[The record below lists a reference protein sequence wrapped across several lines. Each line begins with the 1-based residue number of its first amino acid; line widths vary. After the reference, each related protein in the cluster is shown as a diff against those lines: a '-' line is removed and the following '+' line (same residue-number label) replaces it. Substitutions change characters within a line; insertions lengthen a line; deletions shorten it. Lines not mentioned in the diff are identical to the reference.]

1 MVIRENKKINA
12 EKIRRKFGSCWNYED
27 NYMHHDNGKVWLLWK
42 PDIVH
47 IRVVNIAD
55 QYIHVEVC
63 TLDRIIQYV
72 ATIIYTFNQLE
83 KRKLLWKRIEALS
96 MNVNSLWIVIG
107 DFNNVLT
114 SQDRIGG
121 NNVTEAEYKDL
132 ANMMQITGLFEART
146 AGSHFTWSNKQT
158 KNAIYSRI
166 DRLIGNVQWFQQLL
180 DVTVE
185 VLLPNISDH
194 APLKVTMQKM
204 EGTTMFK
211 LWAKLKNLQPI
222 LHKLN
227 KQYTNIQQ
235 QIQQARRVLEQAQN
249 DLNSN
254 LFDAQAIEHVKH
266 CTDQITR
273 LNQLE
278 ESILL
283 QKSIVTWFILGDGN
297 NSFFHAS
304 VKEKNNH
311 KGIHTLTSLTR
322 EILNTQDIIEKEIN

>member
-1 MVIRENKKINA
+1 MVIQENKKINA

-42 PDIVH
+42 PNTMH
-47 IRVVNIAD
+47 IRVVNVSD

-63 TLDRIIQYV
+63 TLDRIIQYA

-96 MNVNSLWIVIG
+96 MNVNSSWIVIG
-107 DFNNVLT
+107 DFNNVLI

-132 ANMMQITGLFEART
+132 ANMMQITVLFEART
-146 AGSHFTWSNKQT
+146 A
-158 KNAIYSRI
+158 
-166 DRLIGNVQWFQQLL
+166 DL
-180 DVTVE
+180 TVE

-194 APLKVTMQKM
+194 APLKVTMVKQQVSRKTMFKFINCTTKDESYVQVITKIWQQKM

-211 LWAKLKNLQPI
+211 LRVKLKNQQPI

-227 KQYTNIQQ
+227 KKYTNIQQ

-266 CTDQITR
+266 CTDQLTR

-283 QKSIVTWFILGDGN
+283 QKSKVTWLTLGDRN

-311 KGIHTLTSLTR
+311 KGIHTLTSLTG